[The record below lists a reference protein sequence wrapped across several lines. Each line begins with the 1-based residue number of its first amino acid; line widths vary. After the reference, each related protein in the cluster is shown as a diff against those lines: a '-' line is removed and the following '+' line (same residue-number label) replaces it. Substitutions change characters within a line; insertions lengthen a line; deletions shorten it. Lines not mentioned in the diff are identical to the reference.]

1 MTEKR
6 VAGLES
12 AVTAAGEHR
21 RHPPSLHGEACVSH
35 GIYPLM
41 DTMKAAGFDAPSD
54 RISGEI

>member
-6 VAGLES
+6 VAGLEP

-21 RHPPSLHGEACVSH
+21 RHPPSLQGEVRVSH

-54 RISGEI
+54 RISREF